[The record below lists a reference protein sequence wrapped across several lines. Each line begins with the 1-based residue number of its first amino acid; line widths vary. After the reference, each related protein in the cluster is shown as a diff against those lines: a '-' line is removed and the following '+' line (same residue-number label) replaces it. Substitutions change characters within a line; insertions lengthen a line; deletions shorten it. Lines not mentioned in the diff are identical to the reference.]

1 MQSDKMSYSVLPTTR
16 YSLLVIVGPTA
27 SGKSD
32 LAMAVA
38 KKLGGE
44 IIAADS
50 RTIYKGMDIG
60 TAKPSYADQKT
71 IPHHGLDLIEPGQS
85 YSAAQYKEYAQVK
98 ITDVRRRKKLPILVG
113 GTGLYIDS
121 VIFDFGFKDAANP
134 KLRQQLEKLS
144 ISKLQSE
151 IQRLNYDM
159 PENSQNKRY
168 LIRKIEIGGQAT
180 THRQNPLP
188 GTLIV
193 GINLTALQI
202 KQRISQRIDANFK
215 KLVTETEVLLNTY
228 DRDSLLRTSGIP
240 YSAAID
246 FTEVN
251 KSKVQALEA
260 IKTSEWQYARRQ
272 KTWLKRNRFI
282 HWFSSAQKA
291 EKFILERFGM

>member
-1 MQSDKMSYSVLPTTR
+1 MKPK
-16 YSLLVIVGPTA
+16 LLVIVGPTA

-60 TAKPSYADQKT
+60 TAKPSYVDQKT

-85 YSAAQYKEYAQVK
+85 YSAAQYKEYAQGK
-98 ITDVRRRKKLPILVG
+98 ITDVGRRKKLPILVG

-121 VIFDFGFKDAANP
+121 VIFDFGFKDAADP

-159 PENSQNKRY
+159 PENSKNKRY
-168 LIRKIEIGGQAT
+168 LIRKIEIEGQTAT
-180 THRQNPLP
+180 RRQNPLP

-202 KQRISQRIDANFK
+202 KQRISQRIDANFG
-215 KLVTETEVLLNTY
+215 KLVTETEKLLNTY

-260 IKTSEWQYARRQ
+260 IKTCEWQYARRQ